1 MEKWKSLVMAWDV
14 RDLRCGWRQARARS
28 KEKAAEQWAVQE
40 VCGTVKAMQVRKLCE
55 SFGVALMQ
63 AGGTYFMSLEEV
75 MHHRRD
81 NAYQSFDGL
90 LANSTI
96 IARVG
101 ENDDHRMDEIEE
113 DVMPELLY
121 EDEPCF
127 GARGLR
133 RAEHGAPRHT
143 KKEKAWIEG
152 IRIETRKLAHP
163 RRQKRSVAVPARH
176 DAPVARQ
183 LRRSRQK
190 SVRRTSSRDEH

>member
-1 MEKWKSLVMAWDV
+1 
-14 RDLRCGWRQARARS
+14 
-28 KEKAAEQWAVQE
+28 
-40 VCGTVKAMQVRKLCE
+40 
-55 SFGVALMQ
+55 
-63 AGGTYFMSLEEV
+63 
-75 MHHRRD
+75 
-81 NAYQSFDGL
+81 
-90 LANSTI
+90 
-96 IARVG
+96 
-101 ENDDHRMDEIEE
+101 
-113 DVMPELLY
+113 MPELLY

-152 IRIETRKLAHP
+152 IKIETRKLSRP
-163 RRQKRSVAVPARH
+163 RRQKRSLAVPARH